1 MWNRGIWA
9 NKSDAVLSFD
19 MNPLTPS
26 PPAAVTCA
34 ARGEWL
40 ALAAITLAGGVLR
53 FVGLGQ
59 RDLWFD
65 EGCSFYY
72 VQHLF
77 NWPEGSSLL
86 VESTNLPYYLL
97 LYGWTALFGVSE
109 PALRS
114 LSAAAAALTIP
125 LLWGLARR
133 LCGPL
138 GAAATAVLVALH
150 PLHVYYGHEARAYA
164 LWVLLLTVALRL
176 LVEAVLRGGWR
187 WWAAYG
193 AALLI
198 CLHLHYFTMYWLPA
212 SVACVALSCN
222 PRGALKSWLRTTLGV
237 VVLFVPYL
245 RLAVLPA
252 ARGGGSAWIGGG
264 WDPWHALPETLSAFL
279 PAGTYAR
286 HLRGLSLLSSD
297 TVVPGSIWLHQLIEF
312 APPLLLVGV
321 VVAGAWR
328 GRALRVPPIGWPV
341 GDGIRPRRVF
351 LFLGVMV
358 LAPIL
363 GALAYSLLVRPHYLP
378 GRYDLVSW
386 PAAMALL
393 GAVISWSARRTWP
406 GRVGWA
412 AGGMTGLLVLCSVLP
427 LSRVMLAPEGTSYAR
442 ARAQRLAA
450 LADDKDLVITLH
462 YDHYA
467 MVYYLHRAG
476 MRARVVSFPSWLGLQ
491 VGWVD
496 TRADLAALAQ
506 GRVAEDA
513 RRLVEEVAN
522 TLGVGGRVWLA
533 GDSIDAFGP
542 NRRQAIHQV
551 LVQAL
556 HNAGMTGRVV
566 EGNLAVIEIM
576 RQPDGPPSG

>member
-1 MWNRGIWA
+1 
-9 NKSDAVLSFD
+9 
-19 MNPLTPS
+19 MNLRIS
-26 PPAAVTCA
+26 NPPTTVTAA

-40 ALAAITLAGGVLR
+40 ALALITLAGGVLR

-77 NWPEGSSLL
+77 DWPEGSSLL

-97 LYGWTALFGVSE
+97 LYLWTGLFGVSE
-109 PALRS
+109 PAMRS
-114 LSAAAAALTIP
+114 LSAAVATLTIP

-133 LCGPL
+133 LCGPV
-138 GAAATAVLVALH
+138 GAAATAVIVALH

-164 LWVLLLTVALRL
+164 LWALLLTVALRL

-193 AALLI
+193 AVLLV
-198 CLHLHYFTMYWLPA
+198 CLHLHYFTIYWLPA
-212 SVACVALSCN
+212 SVACVALSCD
-222 PRGALKSWLRTTLGV
+222 RRAALRAWLKTTLGV
-237 VVLFVPYL
+237 GVLFIPYL
-245 RLAVLPA
+245 WLAVWPA
-252 ARGGGSAWIGGG
+252 ARGGGSAWIRGG

-279 PAGTYAR
+279 PAGTYSR

-297 TVVPGSIWLHQLIEF
+297 TVVSGSIWLHQLIEF

-321 VVAGAWR
+321 VLIGAWR
-328 GRALRVPPIGWPV
+328 GRALRVAPIGWPV

-351 LFLGVMV
+351 LFLGVMT
-358 LAPIL
+358 LAPVI
-363 GALAYSLLVRPHYLP
+363 GALGYSLVVRPNYLP

-393 GAVISWSARRTWP
+393 GALISWSARRTFP
-406 GRVGWA
+406 SRVGWA
-412 AGGMTGLLVLCSVLP
+412 AAGMIAPLVLCSVLP
-427 LSRVMLAPEGTSYAR
+427 LTRVLQAPEGISYAR
-442 ARAQRLAA
+442 ARAERLAA
-450 LADDKDLVITLH
+450 LAEDKDLVITLH

-496 TRADLAALAQ
+496 TRADLAALSQ

-513 RRLVEEVAN
+513 RGLVGRVAD
-522 TLGVGGRVWLA
+522 TLRAGGRVWLA
-533 GDSIDAFGP
+533 ADSIDAFGP
-542 NRRQAIHQV
+542 NRRQQIHLV
-551 LVQAL
+551 LEQAL
-556 HNAGMTGRVV
+556 QAAGMTGRVV

-576 RQPDGPPSG
+576 QRADGPPP